1 MGFKSS
7 PARLVVAETFLANLP
22 RRLTGRPLI
31 DPRDADP
38 EICSSTHRY
47 MILTAF
53 DATDA
58 LITEIKL
65 LGGTCL
71 TLGTC
76 LDLKTQT
83 TNLPTGAAPDDVYII
98 CAHCTPGGT
107 ETASSSSVA
116 DSSMQLCLSAYG
128 SYLSQSVVNGLV
140 FRELIRLCGGKELDA
155 WALYYYF
162 FQSSVDAL
170 SGMRSFFPVPS
181 MVKDYMCAGSAP
193 LTGTTGSIK
202 EIRVGTFVIWY
213 TNFGQLYPR
222 SSGATV
228 GTVGSS
234 LTGSSHPY
242 WQHMCH

>member
-7 PARLVVAETFLANLP
+7 PARLVVADTFIANLP

-31 DPRDADP
+31 DPRTVDR
-38 EICSSTHRY
+38 EVCSAIYRY

-58 LITEIKL
+58 LITDIKL
-65 LGGTCL
+65 LGGRCL
-71 TLGTC
+71 ALGTC
-76 LDLKTQT
+76 LDVKTKT
-83 TNLPTGAAPDDVYII
+83 TNLPTGAEPDDVYII
-98 CAHCTPGGT
+98 CANCTPGGT
-107 ETASSSSVA
+107 EAASSSSVA

-128 SYLSQSVVNGLV
+128 SYLSQSLVNGLV
-140 FRELIRLCGGKELDA
+140 FREFIRLCGGKELDA

-181 MVKDYMCAGSAP
+181 IVKDYMCAGSAP
-193 LTGTTGSIK
+193 LGAGSLST
-202 EIRVGTFVIWY
+202 IRVGTFVIWY

-222 SSGATV
+222 SSGGTV

-242 WQHMCH
+242 WQHMCP